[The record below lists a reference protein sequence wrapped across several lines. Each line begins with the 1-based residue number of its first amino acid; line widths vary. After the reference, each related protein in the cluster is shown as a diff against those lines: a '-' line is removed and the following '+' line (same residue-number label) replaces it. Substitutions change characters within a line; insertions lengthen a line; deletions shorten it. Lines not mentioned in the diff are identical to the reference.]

1 MSARA
6 RVAPIAVALAFAL
19 VCLCSHA
26 EAHPAGFTSVNRY
39 VGVECTAEGALRVAY
54 LLDFAEMPSY
64 AELED
69 LDADHDG
76 QVSPAEQRAYL
87 DRRLPPLVSAWTVLL
102 DGARATP
109 RVAGSR
115 LEILEGERGLSTLRI
130 EAEVLVDRPASAP
143 AVGAEVTVVVHD
155 GVLGD
160 HGGWR
165 EMAASDSNGATV
177 ASGPKEDPSRA
188 LAYVAG
194 ATPPRVDDASFR
206 FHLSPAVAPAP
217 ASPAAGPAVAAPRVD
232 PWLAS
237 VSHAM
242 RAASESPGFA
252 LLALVLALG
261 LGAVHALSPGHG
273 KALAATYLTGAR
285 ARPAHALLFGATVT
299 ASHTAVVFLVGL
311 GAVALEHTVGSD
323 RLLRGLEVVSAIC
336 VVVLGLWQLSAR
348 WREATGPDGDHSHDE
363 GPRGRSVV
371 ALGLSA
377 GITPCPS
384 ALALLL
390 AAVAL
395 HRYAFGL
402 LLVAAFSVGV
412 AATLTAAG
420 LLVVLARRRLERVP
434 SAGRLLRWLPV
445 ASSLCVLVLGVL
457 LCASAATSWRSGS
470 SGG

>member
-6 RVAPIAVALAFAL
+6 RAAVVAFAAAL
-19 VCLCSHA
+19 VCVSLPA
-26 EAHPAGFTSVNRY
+26 AAHPAGFTSVNRY

-64 AELED
+64 AELEE

-76 QVSPAEQRAYL
+76 QLSPAEQRAYL
-87 DRRLPPLVSAWTVLL
+87 DRRLPPLVAAWTVVL
-102 DGARATP
+102 DGARASP
-109 RVAGSR
+109 RVMGSR
-115 LEILEGERGLSTLRI
+115 LEILEGERGLSTVRI
-130 EAEVLVDRPASAP
+130 EAEVRVDRPAAAP
-143 AVGAEVTVVVHD
+143 PVGTEVTVVVHD
-155 GVLGD
+155 GALAD
-160 HGGWR
+160 HAGWR
-165 EMAASDSNGATV
+165 EMAASDSSGSTLAG
-177 ASGPKEDPSRA
+177 GPKEDPSRA
-188 LAYVAG
+188 LAYVPG

-206 FHLSPAVAPAP
+206 FHLSPAVPGPAAPVAAPAFP
-217 ASPAAGPAVAAPRVD
+217 APRVD

-237 VSHAM
+237 VSQAM
-242 RAASESPGFA
+242 RGSSDSPAFT

-261 LGAVHALSPGHG
+261 LGAAHALSPGHG

-285 ARPAHALLFGATVT
+285 ARPSQALLFGATVT

-311 GAVALEHTVGSD
+311 GAIAVEHTVGSD
-323 RLLRGLEVVSAIC
+323 RLLRGLEALSA
-336 VVVLGLWQLSAR
+336 VVVVGLGLWQLSAR
-348 WREATGPDGDHSHDE
+348 WREATGAAGDHSHDE
-363 GPRGRSVV
+363 GPRGGSVV

-384 ALALLL
+384 ALAILL

-402 LLVAAFSVGV
+402 ALVGAFSLGV
-412 AATLTAAG
+412 AVTLTAAG

-457 LCASAATSWRSGS
+457 LCASAWTGSG
-470 SGG
+470 

>member
-87 DRRLPPLVSAWTVLL
+87 DRRLLPLVSAWTVLL
-102 DGARATP
+102 DGARAAP

-143 AVGAEVTVVVHD
+143 PVGTEVTVVVHD
-155 GVLGD
+155 GALGD
-160 HGGWR
+160 HAGWR

-188 LAYVAG
+188 LAYVPG

-206 FHLSPAVAPAP
+206 FHLAAAAPAP
-217 ASPAAGPAVAAPRVD
+217 APPVEVRAVAAPRVD

-242 RAASESPGFA
+242 REASESPGFA

-311 GAVALEHTVGSD
+311 GAVAVEHTVGSD
-323 RLLRGLEVVSAIC
+323 RLLRGLEGISA
-336 VVVLGLWQLSAR
+336 VAVLALGLWQLSAR
-348 WREATGPDGDHSHDE
+348 WREATGPAGDHSHDD

-412 AATLTAAG
+412 AVTLTAAG
-420 LLVVLARRRLERVP
+420 LLVVLARRRLERVA

-445 ASSLCVLVLGVL
+445 ASSFCVLVLGVI
-457 LCASAATSWRSGS
+457 LCASAWTG